1 MPASKAM
8 IGYGTVLEIALASAP
23 STWTRIAETK
33 SHKPPS
39 FTDATAEVTHA
50 QSPGRAREYIAGL
63 SEPGESSHEMNW
75 VPSSATDVFLR
86 SIAGVNIIARLTFPN
101 GCQMIYNAIRSSYET
116 DVPLDEGIGATL
128 TLKVSGEPTM
138 TAVAAPRNIVAPTIS
153 GTPKV
158 GVPLVLDT
166 GVWAGAKGLT
176 YQWIVGSTN
185 VVGATGASYVPV
197 TGNVGS
203 AIKVAVTGVN
213 DDFTTTVE
221 STATGNVVA

>member
-138 TAVAAPRNIVAPTIS
+138 TAAAAPRNIVLPTIS

-166 GVWAGAKGLT
+166 GVWAGAKSLS
-176 YQWIVGSTN
+176 YQWQADNVD
-185 VVGATGASYVPV
+185 VVGATGAAFVPV
-197 TGNVGS
+197 VGNVGDV
-203 AIKVAVTGVN
+203 ITCVVTGAN
-213 DDFTTTVE
+213 DDFSTSAETAGTT
-221 STATGNVVA
+221 AVAA